1 MPPTPRIGTVFAG
14 YRIEALLGRG
24 GMGVVYRAENPRLG
38 NVVALKL
45 LPPDLAE
52 DETFRERFVRES
64 RTAASISHPHIIPI
78 YDAGD
83 AEGLLY
89 IAMRYVDGP
98 DLKEMSKDRDHFAA
112 SRILRIGAQ
121 VASALD
127 AAHAQGLI
135 HRDVKPA
142 NILVEAGADG
152 VDHAYLADF
161 GLTKHVESHSGIT
174 GSGQFVGTI
183 DYMAPE
189 QIEGRRVD
197 VRVDVYALACVLFEC
212 LVGAPP
218 YRRETEVAVL
228 WAHMRDEPP
237 LLSVASPEI
246 PSAADEVMRKALA
259 KEPADR
265 YEACGEFV
273 ADLRAALGEALR
285 GEPSTAAPSQ
295 RTAADGTSDR
305 TAVVPAHRRKR
316 PSSSRFR
323 PNAAAIAGGLLLGLA
338 LGAGVASAILLTTRT
353 SSTKIVTHEKTT
365 TLKGDLL
372 RQLIPPQIIGT
383 CGRPGKAGTTFY
395 VSYFCNPG
403 NGAQHVT
410 YNLATGGHEM
420 AQEFIR
426 RARLEGIPFFAG
438 TFQPS
443 GDCSVGDTSIQ
454 YWTPRG
460 RTGHTAVDPGT
471 PAGSRAKG
479 WVFCHRTGGRSW
491 IEWTDARVKVYANAW
506 GPDGQRLYDWWS
518 RLAGPRPT

>member
-52 DETFRERFVRES
+52 DESFRERFVRES
-64 RTAASISHPHIIPI
+64 RTAASIAHPHIIPI

-89 IAMRYVDGP
+89 IAMRHIEGP
-98 DLKEMSKDRDHFAA
+98 DLKELTRDRDNIAS

-127 AAHAQGLI
+127 AAHARGLI

-142 NILVEAGADG
+142 NILVEAGANG
-152 VDHAYLADF
+152 EDHAYLADF
-161 GLTKHVESHSGIT
+161 GLTKHVESRSGIT

-189 QIEGRRVD
+189 QIEGRQVD
-197 VRVDVYALACVLFEC
+197 ARVDVYALGCVLFEC
-212 LVGAPP
+212 LAGAPP
-218 YRRETEVAVL
+218 YRRDTDVAVL
-228 WAHMRDEPP
+228 WAHMRDDPP
-237 LLSVASPEI
+237 RLSEDTGLPGAV
-246 PSAADEVMRKALA
+246 DEVFAKALA
-259 KEPADR
+259 KDADDR
-265 YEACGEFV
+265 FSSCGDLVE
-273 ADLRAALGEALR
+273 DLRTALGQTLR
-285 GEPSTAAPSQ
+285 GEPSIGAPSQ
-295 RTAADGTSDR
+295 RTVVEGTPDR
-305 TAVVPAHRRKR
+305 TAVVPAHVRER
-316 PSSSRFR
+316 PSWSRFR
-323 PNAAAIAGGLLLGLA
+323 PNAAAVAGGLLLGLA

-365 TLKGDLL
+365 TLKGDFL
-372 RQLIPPQIIGT
+372 RRLIPPQIIST

-395 VSYFCNPG
+395 VSYFCKPG